1 MKWPPLA
8 LYVHLPWCVRKCPYC
23 DFNSFKAPLK
33 IDQDGYVRALLA
45 DLDADLER
53 LAPRRV
59 QSVFFGGGTPS
70 LFSPEQLRRFL
81 DEVGRRIE
89 LAPDCEVTLEA
100 NPGTVEHAPFDEYR
114 DGGITRVSL
123 GVQSMDDRALSVL
136 GRVHDVAA
144 AERAMRQVAEAGFD
158 SFNVD
163 LMFAL
168 PEQTPESA
176 VTDVQRVLAF
186 NPPHVSYYHLTMEPG
201 TLFAVRPPEGL
212 PDADMAAEIESA
224 GQSALAG
231 AGLDQYEVS
240 AWARKGHACRHNLN
254 YWRFGDYLGI
264 GAGAHG
270 KLTLA
275 RQGRIIRVSKRRHP
289 TDFIRRAG
297 TAEAVDE
304 LRDVAGAELLFEY
317 MLNRLRLRRPI
328 TLDEAAEATGLAPE
342 LFQAGLEKAQQ
353 KQLLRYDKTRGQVAL
368 TDLGWRFLS
377 ETQQCFLP

>member
-1 MKWPPLA
+1 MKLPALA

-23 DFNSFKAPLK
+23 DFNSFRAPLK

-45 DLDADLER
+45 DLNADLER

-70 LFSPEQLRRFL
+70 LFSPDQLSRFL
-81 DEVGRRIE
+81 AEVGRRIE

-168 PEQTPESA
+168 PNQTPESA

-212 PDADMAAEIESA
+212 PDADLAAEIELA
-224 GQSALAG
+224 GQAALSA
-231 AGLDQYEVS
+231 AGLGQYEIS
-240 AWARKGHACRHNLN
+240 AWAREGHACRHNLN
-254 YWRFGDYLGI
+254 YWQFGDYVGI

-275 RQGRIIRVSKRRHP
+275 RDRRIIRVSKRRHP
-289 TDFIRRAG
+289 NDFMRRAG
-297 TAEAVDE
+297 TVEALDE
-304 LRDVAGAELLFEY
+304 SREVVGKDLLFEF
-317 MLNRLRLRRPI
+317 MLNRLRLRRPFA
-328 TLDEAAEATGLAPE
+328 LDEAVEATGLAAE
-342 LFQAGLEKAQQ
+342 LFDPGLARAQQ
-353 KQLLRYDKTRGQVAL
+353 KQLLRHDKTSGQIAV
-368 TDLGWRFLS
+368 TDLGWRFLN